1 MTEEDF
7 VGTLDHFT
15 DYYDKLSFIY
25 PSWPS
30 NLILE
35 ITEYC
40 CTHPQHNTSTDE
52 LKWRALCYLNSR
64 KEEEAS
70 Y

>member
-35 ITEYC
+35 IAEYC
-40 CTHPQHNTSTDE
+40 
-52 LKWRALCYLNSR
+52 
-64 KEEEAS
+64 
-70 Y
+70 

>member
-1 MTEEDF
+1 MTD
-7 VGTLDHFT
+7 TDLLN
-15 DYYDKLSFIY
+15 DYYDKLCFIY
-25 PSWPS
+25 PSSSS
-30 NLILE
+30 NLIFE
-35 ITEYC
+35 IAEYC

-52 LKWRALCYLNSR
+52 LKWRALCYLNSK